1 VEEVRRMRIRYT
13 INALRHLTA
22 IAAYIGE
29 RNAAVAPRVRDR
41 IQAAAER
48 LGSFPYM
55 GRKGAAPGTRE
66 WKVTG
71 LPYVIVHEVRPET
84 DEVLILDV
92 FHEAQLRPGQTG
104 FQNDE

>member
-1 VEEVRRMRIRYT
+1 MRVRYT
-13 INALRHLTA
+13 VDALRHLTA

-29 RNAAVAPRVRDR
+29 RNAIAAPRVRAR
-41 IQAAAER
+41 IEAAADR
-48 LGSFPYM
+48 LGAFPHI

-84 DEVLILDV
+84 DEVVILGV
-92 FHEAQLRPGQTG
+92 FHEAQLRPGQAKLSD
-104 FQNDE
+104 DE